1 MQPNTDSNNGCLHAF
16 GRGSLIA
23 LLVLVI
29 PGYLVIRYREEIN
42 AQLSGLSEMPVFQQ
56 LSTDFK
62 TGAEL
67 AGSTFAAELRE
78 FYADSAFQSV
88 SEVLPKRKS
97 TYWQR
102 ERVEAQLRAKLGKK
116 YQAGMGR
123 YLDYVEKYRDFAELE
138 MRRCKIPASITLAQG
153 ILETNAGKSILAT
166 KGNNHFGIKC
176 RARSGFRRDGVI
188 DDRDFDP
195 HSLAIDCMQMH
206 DDYAWDR
213 FEVYVSARE
222 SFRRHSLLLQDR
234 RYGWMLHEYE
244 VGGIYPVKKP
254 IFGHDRVPYYAA
266 WCVGLKQSGYATARL
281 YAEKLT
287 LIIETYQLWKI
298 DYEAITSFE

>member
-1 MQPNTDSNNGCLHAF
+1 MQPKTDQNSSCLQAF

-23 LLVLVI
+23 LLIFVI
-29 PGYLVIRYREEIN
+29 PGYLVLRYRDEIESRI
-42 AQLSGLSEMPVFQQ
+42 SGFSEMPVFQQ

-78 FYADSAFQSV
+78 FYADSLFAGTSDI
-88 SEVLPKRKS
+88 LPNRIA

-102 ERVEAQLRAKLGKK
+102 ARVESQLRSKLGKK
-116 YQAGMGR
+116 YQASMGR
-123 YLDYVEKYRDFAELE
+123 YLDYVERYRDFAEIE

-153 ILETNAGKSILAT
+153 ILETNAGQSILAT
-166 KGNNHFGIKC
+166 QGNNHFGIKC
-176 RARSGFRRDGVI
+176 RARAGFRRDGVI
-188 DDRDFDP
+188 DDHDFNP
-195 HSLAIDCMQMH
+195 HSLAVDCMQMQ

-213 FEVYVSARE
+213 FEVYPSARE
-222 SFRRHSLLLQDR
+222 SFRRHSLLLQDS
-234 RYGWMLHEYE
+234 RYGWMLRTYE
-244 VGGIYPVKKP
+244 VGGIYPIKKP

-298 DYEAITSFE
+298 DYEAIASY

>member
-1 MQPNTDSNNGCLHAF
+1 MQPKTDQNGSCLQAF
-16 GRGSLIA
+16 GRGSLVA

-29 PGYLVIRYREEIN
+29 PGYLVIRYRQKIDT
-42 AQLSGLSEMPVFQQ
+42 QLLGLSEMPVFQQ

-67 AGSTFAAELRE
+67 AGSTFAAELHQ
-78 FYADSAFQSV
+78 FYADSLYRSASD
-88 SEVLPKRKS
+88 VLPNRK
-97 TYWQR
+97 TAYWQR
-102 ERVEAQLRAKLGKK
+102 DRIEAQLRAKLGRK
-116 YQAGMGR
+116 YQDGMDR
-123 YLDYVEKYRDFAELE
+123 YLDYVASYRDYAELE
-138 MRRCKIPASITLAQG
+138 MRRYKIPASITLSQG
-153 ILETNAGKSILAT
+153 ILETNAGQSILAT

-176 RARSGFRRDGVI
+176 HTRPGFRRDGVI
-188 DDRDFDP
+188 DDRDFNE
-195 HSLAIDCMQMH
+195 HSLAVDCMQMQ

-213 FEVYVSARE
+213 FEVYSSARE
-222 SFRRHSLLLQDR
+222 SFRRHSLLLQDH

-244 VGGIYPVKKP
+244 VGGIYTIKKA
-254 IFGHDRVPYYAA
+254 IFGQNKVPYYAA

-298 DYEAITSFE
+298 DYEAISNK

>member
-1 MQPNTDSNNGCLHAF
+1 MQPETDSNSGCLQAF
-16 GRGSLIA
+16 GRGSFIAILIIA
-23 LLVLVI
+23 LPCYLVL
-29 PGYLVIRYREEIN
+29 RYRDEID

-56 LSTDFK
+56 LSEDFS
-62 TGAEL
+62 TGAEMV
-67 AGSTFAAELRE
+67 GTTFAVELRA
-78 FYADSAFQSV
+78 FYADTSVQTASKFQSTGKN
-88 SEVLPKRKS
+88 S
-97 TYWQR
+97 YWQR
-102 ERVEAQLRAKLGKK
+102 PRVEAQLRSKLGKK
-116 YQAGMGR
+116 YQSGMNR
-123 YLDYVEKYRDFAELE
+123 YLDYVEQYREYAVFE
-138 MRRCKIPASITLAQG
+138 MQRSKIPASITLAQG
-153 ILETNAGKSILAT
+153 ILETNAGQSVLAT

-176 RARSGFRRDGVI
+176 RAKPGFRRDGVI

-213 FEVYVSARE
+213 FEVYPSARE

-244 VGGIYPVKKP
+244 VGGIYPIKKT

-298 DYEAITSFE
+298 DYEAVVK